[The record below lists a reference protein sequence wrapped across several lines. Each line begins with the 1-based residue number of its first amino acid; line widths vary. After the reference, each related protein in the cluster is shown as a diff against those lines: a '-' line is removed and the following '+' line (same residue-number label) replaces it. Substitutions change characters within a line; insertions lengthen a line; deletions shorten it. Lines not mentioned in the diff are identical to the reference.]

1 MVDAPRLRLA
11 EAPVLRHVQACR
23 TARYRSQGFGNLTAV
38 TIEGRY
44 DRYALAPGWLASLA
58 ADAHRLVHLALLC
71 PLARSLHERIVIPT
85 LRSLRLGLH
94 DPLDVIPAT
103 LLITP
108 AVENL
113 QINGIGVKDV
123 LVDTFFQAV
132 QAREKSERY
141 PRLLS
146 VHFEGILWTERGL
159 DALFAMTHNILVAHL
174 AGSENNVLSRIISTP
189 ASTWPSLQTLSVD
202 FPSCSSEEYI
212 LLAQERAGTLRT
224 IHTPLY
230 RLVGVA
236 PRRLPI
242 FKGNKWYEELYARQM
257 QDHEDLCALAKLVH
271 VLPLPPCFKPF
282 AETDPCPPLCS
293 EHIWARAPCE
303 RMFPPPCPC

>member
-1 MVDAPRLRLA
+1 
-11 EAPVLRHVQACR
+11 
-23 TARYRSQGFGNLTAV
+23 
-38 TIEGRY
+38 
-44 DRYALAPGWLASLA
+44 
-58 ADAHRLVHLALLC
+58 
-71 PLARSLHERIVIPT
+71 VIPT

-141 PRLLS
+141 PWLLS
-146 VHFEGILWTERGL
+146 VHFAGILWTEHGL

-202 FPSCSSEEYI
+202 FPSCSSEEYV

-224 IHTPLY
+224 IYTPLY

-271 VLPLPPCFKPF
+271 ILPLPPCFKPF

-293 EHIWARAPCE
+293 EHIWARDPCE
-303 RMFPPPCPC
+303 RMFPPPWPC